1 MDGYQ
6 SCYGTEDIQ
15 RNSED
20 RPQYQDI
27 SVHITIL
34 VSSLGIS
41 ESSHLSWK
49 QNFTIHKKKKKKSIL
64 SYEPRVKTTHGLRA
78 GSIPCA
84 SWFNGQK

>member
-49 QNFTIHKKKKKKSIL
+49 QNFTIHKKKKKIHFIL
-64 SYEPRVKTTHGLRA
+64 
-78 GSIPCA
+78 
-84 SWFNGQK
+84 